1 MLGEAAYHICPSVSS
16 SVLLSVGGIVLYR
29 FFEWEEK
36 GLHKIPIMVEAEKRS
51 VLKCNPVQ
59 YNSYRLFSNVWKG

>member
-51 VLKCNPVQ
+51 VLKCNPV
-59 YNSYRLFSNVWKG
+59 